1 MSIPLTSNS
10 QLKTLYLNSQLG
22 TKTNNIYNFE
32 FATPIICPLNQ
43 QIIISVAEFSVPNV
57 FPLFN
62 SSNNVIAT
70 SESGNGFTLTIPD
83 TIRNPVDFAA
93 YWNGNK
99 PVNYTATL
107 VYNKQTFK
115 FTFFSSFPMSI
126 TTDTTC
132 GRIIGL
138 EYINNVVQLSIGSTV
153 NPTWNLELPST
164 VNFRPTDQIFIKT
177 EELTLNN
184 VNSFGTITNTL
195 ARVPVNAQPGSIIFY
210 RPVELNRFI
219 IPKKTIQTLKVGLVD
234 ALQKPLDIGSQSF
247 QLLLK
252 VEFIYPFDEETP
264 YDKGSIPYFMKN
276 ELRLPDEAEEE
287 EEQPFGV

>member
-1 MSIPLTSNS
+1 MSIPLNSNS
-10 QLKTLYLNSQLG
+10 QLRTIYLNSQLA
-22 TKTNNIYNFE
+22 TKLNDTYNFE
-32 FATPIICPLNQ
+32 FATPVIVPLNMQ
-43 QIIISVAEFSVPNV
+43 AILSVSEFNIPNV

-70 SESGNGFTLTIPD
+70 SESGFGFTLIIPG
-83 TIRNPVDFAA
+83 TIRNPIDFAS
-93 YWNGNK
+93 YWNSNK
-99 PVNYTATL
+99 PLNYTATL
-107 VYNKQTFK
+107 VYNKQTFT
-115 FTFFSSFPMSI
+115 FTFFSMFPMSI

-164 VNFRPTDQIFIKT
+164 VNFRPTDQIFIKS

-184 VNSFGTITNTL
+184 INSIGTITNTL
-195 ARVPVNAQPGSIIFY
+195 CRVPVNAQPGSIIFY
-210 RPVELNRFI
+210 RPSELNRFI
-219 IPKKTIQTLKVGLVD
+219 IPKKTIQNFKVSLVD
-234 ALQKPLDIGSQSF
+234 ALQNPLEIGSQAF

-252 VEFIYPFDEETP
+252 IEFMYPLEEDTP

-276 ELRLPDEAEEE
+276 ELRLPDEEEVEEE
-287 EEQPFGV
+287 VPFGV

>member
-1 MSIPLTSNS
+1 MSIPLNSNS
-10 QLKTLYLNSQLG
+10 QLKTLYLNSQLA

-32 FATPIICPLNQ
+32 FATPIMCPINMQ
-43 QIIISVAEFSVPNV
+43 TIISVAEFNVANV

-70 SESGNGFTLTIPD
+70 SESGFFFTLTIPD
-83 TIRNPVDFAA
+83 TIRNPIDFAA

-99 PVNYTATL
+99 PAGYTATL

-138 EYINNVVQLSIGSTV
+138 EYINNEVVLSIGSTI
-153 NPTWNLELPST
+153 NPTWHLELPST
-164 VNFRPTDQIFIKT
+164 INFRPTDQIFIKS

-195 ARVPVNAQPGSIIFY
+195 ARVPVNAQPGSVIFY

-219 IPKKTIQTLKVGLVD
+219 IAKKTIQTLKIGLTD
-234 ALQKPLDIGSQSF
+234 ALQNPLDIGSQPF

-252 VEFIYPFDEETP
+252 VEFMYPLDDEVP
-264 YDKGSIPYFMKN
+264 YDKGTIPYFIKN
-276 ELRLPDEAEEE
+276 ELRLPDEEEE
-287 EEQPFGV
+287 EEERPFGV

>member
-1 MSIPLTSNS
+1 MSIPLNSNS

-43 QIIISVAEFSVPNV
+43 QIIISVSEFSVPYV

-70 SESGNGFTLTIPD
+70 SESGFVFTLTIPD
-83 TIRNPVDFAA
+83 TIRNPIDLAA

-99 PVNYTATL
+99 PAGYTATL

-126 TTDTTC
+126 MTETTC

-138 EYINNVVQLSIGSTV
+138 EYINNVVQLSIGSSV
-153 NPTWNLELPST
+153 NPTWHLELPST
-164 VNFRPTDQIFIKT
+164 INFRPTDQIFIKT

-195 ARVPVNAQPGSIIFY
+195 ARVPVNTMPGSIIFY
-210 RPVELNRFI
+210 RPTELNRFI

-234 ALQKPLDIGSQSF
+234 ALQKPLDIGSQAF

-252 VEFIYPFDEETP
+252 VEFMYPLDDETP

-276 ELRLPDEAEEE
+276 ELRLPDEEEE
-287 EEQPFGV
+287 EEEVPFGV

>member
-1 MSIPLTSNS
+1 MSIPLNSNS
-10 QLKTLYLNSQLG
+10 QLKTLYLNSQLA

-32 FATPIICPLNQ
+32 FATPIICPLNMQ
-43 QIIISVAEFSVPNV
+43 TIISVAEFNVPNV

-70 SESGNGFTLTIPD
+70 SESGTPYTLTIPD
-83 TIRNPVDFAA
+83 TLRNPVDFAA

-99 PVNYTATL
+99 PAGYTSTL

-115 FTFFSSFPMSI
+115 FTFFSTFPLSI

-138 EYINNVVQLSIGSTV
+138 EYINNIVQLSIGSVV
-153 NPTWNLELPST
+153 NPTWHLELPST
-164 VNFRPTDQIFIKT
+164 INFRPTDQIFIKT

-195 ARVPVNAQPGSIIFY
+195 ARVPVNTQPGSIIFY

-234 ALQKPLDIGSQSF
+234 ALQKPLDIGSQAF

-252 VEFIYPFDEETP
+252 VEFMYPLDNDIA

-276 ELRLPDEAEEE
+276 ELRLPDEEEEE

>member
-1 MSIPLTSNS
+1 MSIPLNSNS
-10 QLKTLYLNSQLG
+10 QLKTLYLNSQLAR
-22 TKTNNIYNFE
+22 KTNNIYNFD
-32 FATPIICPLNQ
+32 FSTPIICPLNQ
-43 QIIISVAEFSVPNV
+43 QIIISLAEFNVPNV

-70 SESGNGFTLTIPD
+70 SESGFGFTLTIPD
-83 TIRNPVDFAA
+83 TIRNPIDFAA

-99 PVNYTATL
+99 PLNYTATL
-107 VYNKQTFK
+107 VYNKNTFK
-115 FTFFSSFPMSI
+115 FTFFSMFPMSI
-126 TTDTTC
+126 TTETTC

-138 EYINNVVQLSIGSTV
+138 EYINNEVVLSIGSTV
-153 NPTWNLELPST
+153 NPTWHLELPST
-164 VNFRPTDQIFIKT
+164 INFRPTDQIFIKT

-184 VNSFGTITNTL
+184 VNSIGTITNTL

-210 RPVELNRFI
+210 RPSELNRFI

-252 VEFIYPFDEETP
+252 VEFIYPFIEDIP
-264 YDKGSIPYFMKN
+264 YDKGSIPYFMRN

>member
-1 MSIPLTSNS
+1 MSIPLNSNS
-10 QLKTLYLNSQLG
+10 QLKTLYLNSQLA

-32 FATPIICPLNQ
+32 FATPISCPLNMQ
-43 QIIISVAEFSVPNV
+43 TIISVAEFNVPNV

-70 SESGNGFTLTIPD
+70 SESGTPYTLTIPD
-83 TIRNPVDFAA
+83 NIRNPIDFAA

-99 PVNYTATL
+99 PAGYTATL

-115 FTFFSSFPMSI
+115 FTFFSTFPMSI

-138 EYINNVVQLSIGSTV
+138 EYINNVVQLSIGSTI

-164 VNFRPTDQIFIKT
+164 INFRPTDQIFIKT

-210 RPVELNRFI
+210 RPTELNRFI

-234 ALQKPLDIGSQSF
+234 ALQKPLDIGSQAF

-252 VEFIYPFDEETP
+252 VEFMYPLDDDTP
-264 YDKGSIPYFMKN
+264 YDKGSIPYFIKN
-276 ELRLPDEAEEE
+276 ELRLPDEEEE
-287 EEQPFGV
+287 VEEQPFGV

>member
-1 MSIPLTSNS
+1 M
-10 QLKTLYLNSQLG
+10 Q
-22 TKTNNIYNFE
+22 
-32 FATPIICPLNQ
+32 A
-43 QIIISVAEFSVPNV
+43 IISVSEFSVPNV

-70 SESGNGFTLTIPD
+70 SESGTPYTLTIPG

-99 PVNYTATL
+99 PAGYTATL
-107 VYNKQTFK
+107 VYNKQNFK
-115 FTFFSSFPMSI
+115 FTFFSTFPLSI

-138 EYINNVVQLSIGSTV
+138 EYINNEVVLSIGSTIS
-153 NPTWNLELPST
+153 PTWHLELPST
-164 VNFRPTDQIFIKT
+164 VNFRPTDQIFIKS

-184 VNSFGTITNTL
+184 VNSYGIITNTL
-195 ARVPVNAQPGSIIFY
+195 ARVPVNAQPGSVIFY

-219 IPKKTIQTLKVGLVD
+219 IPKKTIQNFKISLTD
-234 ALQKPLDIGSQSF
+234 ALQNPLDIGSQSF

-252 VEFIYPFDEETP
+252 VEFMYPLDEDIP

-276 ELRLPDEAEEE
+276 ELRLPDEEEE
-287 EEQPFGV
+287 EEDVPFGV

>member
-1 MSIPLTSNS
+1 MSIPLNSNS
-10 QLKTLYLNSQLG
+10 QLKTLYLNSQLA

-32 FATPIICPLNQ
+32 FATPIICPLNMQ
-43 QIIISVAEFSVPNV
+43 TIISVAEFNVPNV

-70 SESGNGFTLTIPD
+70 SESGTPYTLTIPD
-83 TIRNPVDFAA
+83 TIRNPIDFAA

-99 PVNYTATL
+99 PVGYTATL

-115 FTFFSSFPMSI
+115 FTFFSTFPLSI

-138 EYINNVVQLSIGSTV
+138 EYINNVVQLSIGSVV
-153 NPTWNLELPST
+153 NPTWHLELPST
-164 VNFRPTDQIFIKT
+164 INFRPTDQIFIKS

-195 ARVPVNAQPGSIIFY
+195 ARVPVNTQPGSIIFY

-219 IPKKTIQTLKVGLVD
+219 IPKKTIQTLKIGLVD
-234 ALQKPLDIGSQSF
+234 ALQKPLDIGSQAF

-252 VEFIYPFDEETP
+252 VEFMYPLDDETP

-276 ELRLPDEAEEE
+276 ELRLPDEEEE
-287 EEQPFGV
+287 VEEQPFGV

>member
-1 MSIPLTSNS
+1 MSIPLNSNS

-43 QIIISVAEFSVPNV
+43 QIIISVSEFSVPYV

-70 SESGNGFTLTIPD
+70 SESGTPYTLIIPD
-83 TIRNPVDFAA
+83 YIRNPIDFAS
-93 YWNGNK
+93 YWNSNK
-99 PVNYTATL
+99 PVGYTATL
-107 VYNKQTFK
+107 VYNKQNFK
-115 FTFFSSFPMSI
+115 FTFFSTFPMSI

-138 EYINNVVQLSIGSTV
+138 EYINNVVQLSIGSTT

-164 VNFRPTDQIFIKT
+164 INFRATDQIFIKT

-195 ARVPVNAQPGSIIFY
+195 ARVPVNTMPGSIIFY
-210 RPVELNRFI
+210 RPTELNRFI
-219 IPKKTIQTLKVGLVD
+219 IPKKTIQTLKVGLTD

-252 VEFIYPFDEETP
+252 VEFMYPLEEEVP
-264 YDKGSIPYFMKN
+264 YDKGSIPYFIKN
-276 ELRLPDEAEEE
+276 ELRLPDEEEEE

>member
-1 MSIPLTSNS
+1 MSIPLNSNS
-10 QLKTLYLNSQLG
+10 QLKTLYLNSQLA
-22 TKTNNIYNFE
+22 TKTNNTYNFE
-32 FATPIICPLNQ
+32 FATPILCPINMQ
-43 QIIISVAEFSVPNV
+43 TIISLAEFNVANV

-70 SESGNGFTLTIPD
+70 SESGTPYTLTIPD
-83 TIRNPVDFAA
+83 TIRNPIDFAA

-99 PVNYTATL
+99 PVGYTSTL

-115 FTFFSSFPMSI
+115 FTFFSTFPLSI

-138 EYINNVVQLSIGSTV
+138 EYINNVVQLSIGSVV
-153 NPTWNLELPST
+153 NPTWHLELPST
-164 VNFRPTDQIFIKT
+164 INFRPTDQIFIKT

-184 VNSFGTITNTL
+184 INSFGTITNTL
-195 ARVPVNAQPGSIIFY
+195 ARVPVNAQPGSVIFY

-219 IPKKTIQTLKVGLVD
+219 IAKKTIQTLKIALVD
-234 ALQKPLDIGSQSF
+234 ALQKPLDIGSQPF

-252 VEFIYPFDEETP
+252 VEFIFPFDDEVP
-264 YDKGSIPYFMKN
+264 YDKGTIPYFMKN
-276 ELRLPDEAEEE
+276 LLRMPEAEEE
-287 EEQPFGV
+287 EEERPFGV

>member
-99 PVNYTATL
+99 PVGYTATL

-252 VEFIYPFDEETP
+252 VEFIYPFDDETP

>member
-1 MSIPLTSNS
+1 MSIQLNSNS
-10 QLKTLYLNSQLG
+10 QLRTLYINSQLG
-22 TKTNNIYNFE
+22 TKINNTYNFE
-32 FATPIICPLNQ
+32 FATPISVPLNMLA
-43 QIIISVAEFSVPNV
+43 IISVAEFCVPNV

-62 SSNNVIAT
+62 SSNNVIST
-70 SESGNGFTLTIPD
+70 SESGTPYTLTIPNS
-83 TIRNPVDFAA
+83 IRNPIDFAA

-99 PVNYTATL
+99 PAGYTATL
-107 VYNKQTFK
+107 VYNKQNFK
-115 FTFFSSFPMSI
+115 FTFFSTFPMSI

-138 EYINNVVQLSIGSTV
+138 EYINNVVQLSIGSTTS
-153 NPTWNLELPST
+153 PTWHLELPST

-184 VNSFGTITNTL
+184 VNSFGIITNTL
-195 ARVPVNAQPGSIIFY
+195 ARVPVNAQPGSVIFY

-219 IPKKTIQTLKVGLVD
+219 IQKKNIQNLKVSLVD
-234 ALQKPLDIGSQSF
+234 ALQNPLDIGSQSF

-252 VEFIYPFDEETP
+252 VEFMYPIDDDVP

-276 ELRLPDEAEEE
+276 ELRLPDEEEE

>member
-1 MSIPLTSNS
+1 
-10 QLKTLYLNSQLG
+10 
-22 TKTNNIYNFE
+22 
-32 FATPIICPLNQ
+32 LNQ
-43 QIIISVAEFSVPNV
+43 QIIISVAEFSVPYV

-70 SESGNGFTLTIPD
+70 SESGTPYTLTIPD
-83 TIRNPVDFAA
+83 TIRNPIDFAA

-99 PVNYTATL
+99 PVGYTSTL

-115 FTFFSSFPMSI
+115 FTFFSTFPLSI

-138 EYINNVVQLSIGSTV
+138 EYINNVVQLSIGSTI
-153 NPTWNLELPST
+153 NPTWHLELPST
-164 VNFRPTDQIFIKT
+164 INFRPTDQIFIKT

-195 ARVPVNAQPGSIIFY
+195 ARVPVNTMPGSIIFY

-252 VEFIYPFDEETP
+252 VEFMYPLEEEVP
-264 YDKGSIPYFMKN
+264 YDKGSIPYFIKN
-276 ELRLPDEAEEE
+276 ELRLPDEEEE
-287 EEQPFGV
+287 EERPIGV

>member
-1 MSIPLTSNS
+1 MSIPLNSNS
-10 QLKTLYLNSQLG
+10 QLRTLYLNSQLG
-22 TKTNNIYNFE
+22 TKINNTYNFD
-32 FATPIICPLNQ
+32 FATPISVPLNMQ
-43 QIIISVAEFSVPNV
+43 AIISVAEFSVPYV

-70 SESGNGFTLTIPD
+70 SEAGFGFVLTIPNS
-83 TIRNPVDFAA
+83 IRNPVDFAA
-93 YWNGNK
+93 YWNSNK
-99 PVNYTATL
+99 PLNYTATL
-107 VYNKQTFK
+107 VYNKQTFT
-115 FTFFSSFPMSI
+115 FTFFSMFPMSI
-126 TTDTTC
+126 TTNTTC

-138 EYINNVVQLSIGSTV
+138 EYINNVVQLSIGSTI
-153 NPTWNLELPST
+153 NPTWNLVLPST
-164 VNFRPTDQIFIKT
+164 VNFRPTDQIFIKS

-184 VNSFGTITNTL
+184 VNSYGTITNTL

-219 IPKKTIQTLKVGLVD
+219 IQKKHIQNLKVSLVD
-234 ALQKPLDIGSQSF
+234 ALQNPLDIGSQSF

-252 VEFIYPFDEETP
+252 VEFMYPLVEDTP

-276 ELRLPDEAEEE
+276 ELRLPDEEEEE

>member
-32 FATPIICPLNQ
+32 FATPIIVPLNQ
-43 QIIISVAEFSVPNV
+43 QAIISVAEFSVPYV

-70 SESGNGFTLTIPD
+70 SESGTPYTLTIPD

-99 PVNYTATL
+99 PVGYTASL
-107 VYNKQTFK
+107 VYNKQNFK
-115 FTFFSSFPMSI
+115 FTFFSTFPLSI

-138 EYINNVVQLSIGSTV
+138 EYINNVVQLSIGSII
-153 NPTWNLELPST
+153 NPTWHLELPST

>member
-1 MSIPLTSNS
+1 V
-10 QLKTLYLNSQLG
+10 
-22 TKTNNIYNFE
+22 
-32 FATPIICPLNQ
+32 PLNQ
-43 QIIISVAEFSVPNV
+43 QAIISVAEFNVPNV

-70 SESGNGFTLTIPD
+70 SESGTPYTLTIPD
-83 TIRNPVDFAA
+83 NIRNPIDFAA

-99 PVNYTATL
+99 PAGYTATL
-107 VYNKQTFK
+107 VYNKQNFK

-138 EYINNVVQLSIGSTV
+138 EYINNEVVLSIGSTI
-153 NPTWNLELPST
+153 NPTWHLELPST
-164 VNFRPTDQIFIKT
+164 INFRPTDQIFIKT

-184 VNSFGTITNTL
+184 VNSFGIITNTL
-195 ARVPVNAQPGSIIFY
+195 ARVPVNANPGSIIFY

-234 ALQKPLDIGSQSF
+234 ALQKPLDIGSQAF

-252 VEFIYPFDEETP
+252 VEFMYPLDDDTP
-264 YDKGSIPYFMKN
+264 YDKGSIPYFIKN
-276 ELRLPDEAEEE
+276 ELRLPDEEEE
-287 EEQPFGV
+287 EERPIGV

>member
-1 MSIPLTSNS
+1 MSIQLNSNS
-10 QLKTLYLNSQLG
+10 QLRTLYINSQLG
-22 TKTNNIYNFE
+22 TKINNTYNFE
-32 FATPIICPLNQ
+32 FATPISVPLNMLG
-43 QIIISVAEFSVPNV
+43 IISVAEFSVPNV

-62 SSNNVIAT
+62 SSNNVIST
-70 SESGNGFTLTIPD
+70 SESGTPYTLTIPNS
-83 TIRNPVDFAA
+83 IRNPIDFAA

-99 PVNYTATL
+99 PAGYTATL
-107 VYNKQTFK
+107 VYNKQNFK
-115 FTFFSSFPMSI
+115 FTFFSTFPMSI

-138 EYINNVVQLSIGSTV
+138 EYINNVVQLSIGSTTS
-153 NPTWNLELPST
+153 PTWHLELPST

-177 EELTLNN
+177 DELTLNN
-184 VNSFGTITNTL
+184 VNSFGIITNTL
-195 ARVPVNAQPGSIIFY
+195 ARVPVNAQPGSVIFY

-219 IPKKTIQTLKVGLVD
+219 IQKKNIQNLKVSLVD
-234 ALQKPLDIGSQSF
+234 ALQNPLDIGSQSF

-252 VEFIYPFDEETP
+252 VEFMYPIDDDVP

-276 ELRLPDEAEEE
+276 ELRLPDEEEE

>member
-1 MSIPLTSNS
+1 MSIPLNSNS

-22 TKTNNIYNFE
+22 TKTNNTYNFE
-32 FATPIICPLNQ
+32 FATPIICQLNQ
-43 QIIISVAEFSVPNV
+43 QIIISVSEFSVPYV

-70 SESGNGFTLTIPD
+70 SESGTPYTLTIPD
-83 TIRNPVDFAA
+83 NIRNPIDFAA

-99 PVNYTATL
+99 PVGYTATL
-107 VYNKQTFK
+107 VYNKQNFK
-115 FTFFSSFPMSI
+115 FTFFSMFPMSI

-138 EYINNVVQLSIGSTV
+138 EYINNVVQLSIGSVV
-153 NPTWNLELPST
+153 NPTWHLELPST
-164 VNFRPTDQIFIKT
+164 INFRPTDQIFIKT

-195 ARVPVNAQPGSIIFY
+195 ARVPVNTMPGSIIFY
-210 RPVELNRFI
+210 RPTELNRFI

-234 ALQKPLDIGSQSF
+234 ALQKPLDIGSQAF

-252 VEFIYPFDEETP
+252 VEFMYPLDDEVP

-276 ELRLPDEAEEE
+276 ELRLPDEEEE
-287 EEQPFGV
+287 EEERPIGV

>member
-1 MSIPLTSNS
+1 MSIPLNSNS
-10 QLKTLYLNSQLG
+10 QLKTLYLNSQLA

-32 FATPIICPLNQ
+32 FATPIICPLNMQ
-43 QIIISVAEFSVPNV
+43 TIISVAEFNVPNV

-70 SESGNGFTLTIPD
+70 SESGTPYTLTIPD
-83 TIRNPVDFAA
+83 TIRNPIDFAA

-99 PVNYTATL
+99 PVGYTATL

-115 FTFFSSFPMSI
+115 FTFFSTFPLSI

-138 EYINNVVQLSIGSTV
+138 EYINNVVQLSIGSII
-153 NPTWNLELPST
+153 NPTWHLELPST
-164 VNFRPTDQIFIKT
+164 INFRPTDQIFIKS

-195 ARVPVNAQPGSIIFY
+195 ARVPVNTQPGSIIFY

-219 IPKKTIQTLKVGLVD
+219 IPKKTIQTLKIGLVD
-234 ALQKPLDIGSQSF
+234 ALQKPLDIGSQAF

-252 VEFIYPFDEETP
+252 VEFMYPLDDETP

-276 ELRLPDEAEEE
+276 ELRLPDEEEE
-287 EEQPFGV
+287 VEEQPFGV

>member
-1 MSIPLTSNS
+1 MSIPLNSNS
-10 QLKTLYLNSQLG
+10 QLKTLYLNSQLA

-32 FATPIICPLNQ
+32 FATPIICPLNMQ
-43 QIIISVAEFSVPNV
+43 TIISVAEFNVPNV

-70 SESGNGFTLTIPD
+70 SESGLGFTLTIPNS
-83 TIRNPVDFAA
+83 IRNPVDFAA

-99 PVNYTATL
+99 PLNYTATL

-138 EYINNVVQLSIGSTV
+138 EYINNVVQLSIGSTI
-153 NPTWNLELPST
+153 NPTWHLELPST
-164 VNFRPTDQIFIKT
+164 INFRPTDQIFIKT

-195 ARVPVNAQPGSIIFY
+195 ARVPVNSQPGSIIFY

-234 ALQKPLDIGSQSF
+234 ALQKPLDIGSQAF

-252 VEFIYPFDEETP
+252 VEFMYPLDDETP
-264 YDKGSIPYFMKN
+264 YDKGSIPYFIKN
-276 ELRLPDEAEEE
+276 ELRLPDEEEE

>member
-43 QIIISVAEFSVPNV
+43 QIIISVSEFSVPYV

-70 SESGNGFTLTIPD
+70 SESGTPYTLTLPD
-83 TIRNPVDFAA
+83 TLRNPIDFAA

-99 PVNYTATL
+99 PAGYTATL

-115 FTFFSSFPMSI
+115 FTFFSTFPMSI

-138 EYINNVVQLSIGSTV
+138 EYINNVVQLSIGSTT
-153 NPTWNLELPST
+153 NPTWHLELPST

-184 VNSFGTITNTL
+184 INSFGTITNTL
-195 ARVPVNAQPGSIIFY
+195 ARVPVNTMPGSIIFY

-219 IPKKTIQTLKVGLVD
+219 IAKKTIQTLKVGLTD
-234 ALQKPLDIGSQSF
+234 ALQRPLDIGSQAF

-252 VEFIYPFDEETP
+252 VEFIYPFDDEVP
-264 YDKGSIPYFMKN
+264 YDKGSIPYFIKN
-276 ELRLPDEAEEE
+276 ELRLPDEEEE
-287 EEQPFGV
+287 EEVPFGV

>member
-1 MSIPLTSNS
+1 MQT
-10 QLKTLYLNSQLG
+10 
-22 TKTNNIYNFE
+22 
-32 FATPIICPLNQ
+32 
-43 QIIISVAEFSVPNV
+43 IISVAEFNVPNV

-70 SESGNGFTLTIPD
+70 SESGTPYTLTIPD

-99 PVNYTATL
+99 PAGYTATL

-115 FTFFSSFPMSI
+115 FTFFSTFPMSI

-138 EYINNVVQLSIGSTV
+138 EYINNEVVLSIGSTI
-153 NPTWNLELPST
+153 NPTWHLELPST
-164 VNFRPTDQIFIKT
+164 INFRPTDQIFIKT

-184 VNSFGTITNTL
+184 VNSFGIITNTL
-195 ARVPVNAQPGSIIFY
+195 ARVPVNAQPGSVIFY

-234 ALQKPLDIGSQSF
+234 ALQKPLDIGSQAF

-252 VEFIYPFDEETP
+252 VEFMYPIDDETP
-264 YDKGSIPYFMKN
+264 YDKGSIPYFIKN
-276 ELRLPDEAEEE
+276 ELRLPDEEEE
-287 EEQPFGV
+287 VEEQPFGV

>member
-43 QIIISVAEFSVPNV
+43 QIIISVSEFSVPNV

-70 SESGNGFTLTIPD
+70 SESGFVFTLTIPD
-83 TIRNPVDFAA
+83 TIRNPVDFVA

-99 PVNYTATL
+99 PVGYTATL

-115 FTFFSSFPMSI
+115 FTFFSTFPLSI

-138 EYINNVVQLSIGSTV
+138 EYINNVVQLSIGSVV
-153 NPTWNLELPST
+153 NPTWHLELPST

-195 ARVPVNAQPGSIIFY
+195 ARVPVNTMPGSIIFY
-210 RPVELNRFI
+210 RPTELNRFI

-252 VEFIYPFDEETP
+252 VEFIYPFDDETP

-276 ELRLPDEAEEE
+276 ELRLPDEEVEEE
-287 EEQPFGV
+287 VPFGV

>member
-1 MSIPLTSNS
+1 MSIPLNSNS
-10 QLKTLYLNSQLG
+10 QLKTLYLNSQLA

-32 FATPIICPLNQ
+32 FATPIICPLNMQ
-43 QIIISVAEFSVPNV
+43 TIISVAEFNVPNV

-70 SESGNGFTLTIPD
+70 SESGTPYTLTIPD
-83 TIRNPVDFAA
+83 TLRNPVDFAA

-99 PVNYTATL
+99 PASYTASL

-115 FTFFSSFPMSI
+115 FTFFSTFPLSI

-138 EYINNVVQLSIGSTV
+138 EYINNVVQLSIGSTI
-153 NPTWNLELPST
+153 NPTWHLELPST
-164 VNFRPTDQIFIKT
+164 INFRPTDQIFIKS

-195 ARVPVNAQPGSIIFY
+195 ARVPVNTQPGSIIFY

-234 ALQKPLDIGSQSF
+234 ALQKPLDIGSQAF

-252 VEFIYPFDEETP
+252 VEFMYPLDDETP
-264 YDKGSIPYFMKN
+264 YDKGSIPYFIKN
-276 ELRLPDEAEEE
+276 ELRLPDEEDDEEE
-287 EEQPFGV
+287 RPLGL

>member
-70 SESGNGFTLTIPD
+70 SESGFVFTLTIPD

-99 PVNYTATL
+99 PAGYTATL

-126 TTDTTC
+126 MTETTC

-138 EYINNVVQLSIGSTV
+138 EYINNVVQLSIGSVV
-153 NPTWNLELPST
+153 NPTWHLELPST

-252 VEFIYPFDEETP
+252 VEFIYPFDDETP
-264 YDKGSIPYFMKN
+264 YDKGSIPYFIKN
-276 ELRLPDEAEEE
+276 ELRLPDEEEE
-287 EEQPFGV
+287 EEVPFGV

>member
-1 MSIPLTSNS
+1 MSIPLNSNS

-43 QIIISVAEFSVPNV
+43 QIIISVSEFSVPYV

-70 SESGNGFTLTIPD
+70 SESGFVFTLIIPD
-83 TIRNPVDFAA
+83 TIRNPIDFAA

-99 PVNYTATL
+99 PAGYTATL

-126 TTDTTC
+126 MTETTC

-138 EYINNVVQLSIGSTV
+138 EYINNVVQLSIGSSV
-153 NPTWNLELPST
+153 NPTWHLELPST
-164 VNFRPTDQIFIKT
+164 INFRPTDQIFIKT

-195 ARVPVNAQPGSIIFY
+195 ARVPVNTMPGSIIFY
-210 RPVELNRFI
+210 RPTELNRFI

-234 ALQKPLDIGSQSF
+234 ALQKPLDIGSQAF

-252 VEFIYPFDEETP
+252 VEFMYPLDDETP

-276 ELRLPDEAEEE
+276 ELRLPDEEEE
-287 EEQPFGV
+287 EEEVPFGV

>member
-70 SESGNGFTLTIPD
+70 SESGFGFTLTIPD

-99 PVNYTATL
+99 PLNYTATL

-115 FTFFSSFPMSI
+115 FTFFSMFPMSI

-164 VNFRPTDQIFIKT
+164 INFRPTDQIFIKT

-219 IPKKTIQTLKVGLVD
+219 IPKKTIQTLKVGLTD

-264 YDKGSIPYFMKN
+264 YDKGSIPYFIKN
-276 ELRLPDEAEEE
+276 ELRLPDEEEE
-287 EEQPFGV
+287 EEVPFGV

>member
-32 FATPIICPLNQ
+32 FATPINCPLNQ

-70 SESGNGFTLTIPD
+70 SESGFVFTLTIPD

-99 PVNYTATL
+99 PAGYTATL

-126 TTDTTC
+126 MTETTC

-164 VNFRPTDQIFIKT
+164 INFRPTDQIFIKT

-252 VEFIYPFDEETP
+252 VEFIYPFDDETP
-264 YDKGSIPYFMKN
+264 YDKGSIPYFIKN
-276 ELRLPDEAEEE
+276 ELRLPDEEEE
-287 EEQPFGV
+287 EEVPFGV

>member
-1 MSIPLTSNS
+1 MSIQLNSNS
-10 QLKTLYLNSQLG
+10 QLRTLYLNSQLG
-22 TKTNNIYNFE
+22 TKINNTYNFD
-32 FATPIICPLNQ
+32 FATPISVPLNMLG
-43 QIIISVAEFSVPNV
+43 IISVAEFSVPNV

-70 SESGNGFTLTIPD
+70 SESGTPYTLTIPG

-99 PVNYTATL
+99 PAGYTATL
-107 VYNKQTFK
+107 VYNKNTFK
-115 FTFFSSFPMSI
+115 FTFFSTFPMSI

-138 EYINNVVQLSIGSTV
+138 EYINNVVQLSIGSTI

-164 VNFRPTDQIFIKT
+164 VNFRPTDQIFIKS

-195 ARVPVNAQPGSIIFY
+195 ARVPVNANPGSIIFY

-219 IPKKTIQTLKVGLVD
+219 IQKKHIQNLKVSLVD
-234 ALQKPLDIGSQSF
+234 ALQNPLDIGSQSF

-252 VEFIYPFDEETP
+252 VEFMYPLVEDTP
-264 YDKGSIPYFMKN
+264 YDKGSIPYFIKN
-276 ELRLPDEAEEE
+276 ELRLPDEEEE
-287 EEQPFGV
+287 VEDVPFGV

>member
-1 MSIPLTSNS
+1 MSIPLNSNS
-10 QLKTLYLNSQLG
+10 QLKTLYLNSQLA

-32 FATPIICPLNQ
+32 FATPIICPLNMQ
-43 QIIISVAEFSVPNV
+43 TIISVAEFNVPNV

-62 SSNNVIAT
+62 SSNNVIVT
-70 SESGNGFTLTIPD
+70 SEAGFGFNLTIPD

-93 YWNGNK
+93 YWNSNK
-99 PVNYTATL
+99 PLNYTATL

-115 FTFFSSFPMSI
+115 FTFFSMFPMSI
-126 TTDTTC
+126 TTETTC

-164 VNFRPTDQIFIKT
+164 INFRPTDQIFIKT

-184 VNSFGTITNTL
+184 VNSYGIITNTL

-210 RPVELNRFI
+210 RPTELNRFI
-219 IPKKTIQTLKVGLVD
+219 IPKKTIQTLKVGLTD
-234 ALQKPLDIGSQSF
+234 ALQKPLDIGSQAF

-252 VEFIYPFDEETP
+252 VEFMYPLDDEVP
-264 YDKGSIPYFMKN
+264 YDKGSIPYFIKN
-276 ELRLPDEAEEE
+276 ELRLPDEEEE
-287 EEQPFGV
+287 EERPIGL

>member
-1 MSIPLTSNS
+1 MSIPLNSNS
-10 QLKTLYLNSQLG
+10 QLKTLYLNSQLA

-32 FATPIICPLNQ
+32 FATPIIVPLNQ
-43 QIIISVAEFSVPNV
+43 QAIISVAEFNVPNV

-70 SESGNGFTLTIPD
+70 SESGLGVTLTIPD

-99 PVNYTATL
+99 PAGYTSTL

-115 FTFFSSFPMSI
+115 FTFFSTFPLSI

-138 EYINNVVQLSIGSTV
+138 EYINNIVQLSIGSVV
-153 NPTWNLELPST
+153 NPTWHLELPST
-164 VNFRPTDQIFIKT
+164 INFRPTDQIFIKT

-195 ARVPVNAQPGSIIFY
+195 ARVPVNTQPGSIIFY

-234 ALQKPLDIGSQSF
+234 ALQKPLDIGSQAF

-252 VEFIYPFDEETP
+252 VEFMYPLDNDIA

-276 ELRLPDEAEEE
+276 ELRLPDEEEEE

>member
-1 MSIPLTSNS
+1 MSIPLNSNS
-10 QLKTLYLNSQLG
+10 QLRTLYLNSQLG
-22 TKTNNIYNFE
+22 TKINNTYNFD
-32 FATPIICPLNQ
+32 FATPISVPLNMQ
-43 QIIISVAEFSVPNV
+43 AIISVAEFSVPYV

-70 SESGNGFTLTIPD
+70 SEAGFGFILTIPNS
-83 TIRNPVDFAA
+83 IRNPVDFAA
-93 YWNGNK
+93 YWNSNK
-99 PVNYTATL
+99 PLNYTATL
-107 VYNKQTFK
+107 VYNKQTFT
-115 FTFFSSFPMSI
+115 FTFFSMFPMSI

-138 EYINNVVQLSIGSTV
+138 EYINNVVQLSIGSTI
-153 NPTWNLELPST
+153 NPTWNLVLPST
-164 VNFRPTDQIFIKT
+164 VNFRPTDQIFIKS

-184 VNSFGTITNTL
+184 VNSYGTITNTL

-219 IPKKTIQTLKVGLVD
+219 IQKKHIQNLKVSLVD
-234 ALQKPLDIGSQSF
+234 ALQNPLDIGSQSF

-252 VEFIYPFDEETP
+252 VEFMYPLVEDTP

-276 ELRLPDEAEEE
+276 ELRLPDEEEE
-287 EEQPFGV
+287 EDVPFGV

>member
-1 MSIPLTSNS
+1 MSIPLNSNS
-10 QLKTLYLNSQLG
+10 QLRTLYLNSQLG
-22 TKTNNIYNFE
+22 TKINNTYNFE
-32 FATPIICPLNQ
+32 FATPISVPLNMQ
-43 QIIISVAEFSVPNV
+43 AIISVSEFSVPNV

-70 SESGNGFTLTIPD
+70 SESGFFFTLTIPD
-83 TIRNPVDFAA
+83 YIRNPIDFAA

-99 PVNYTATL
+99 PAGYTATL
-107 VYNKQTFK
+107 VYNKSTFK

-126 TTDTTC
+126 TTETTC

-138 EYINNVVQLSIGSTV
+138 EYINNEVVLSIGSTIS
-153 NPTWNLELPST
+153 PTWHLELPST
-164 VNFRPTDQIFIKT
+164 VNFRPTDQIFIKS

-184 VNSFGTITNTL
+184 VNSYGIITNTL
-195 ARVPVNAQPGSIIFY
+195 ARVPVNAQPGSVIFY

-219 IPKKTIQTLKVGLVD
+219 IPKKTIQNFKISLTD
-234 ALQKPLDIGSQSF
+234 ALQNPLDIGSQSF

-252 VEFIYPFDEETP
+252 VEFMYPLDEDIP

-276 ELRLPDEAEEE
+276 ELRLPDEEEE
-287 EEQPFGV
+287 EEDVPFGV

>member
-1 MSIPLTSNS
+1 MSIPLNSNS
-10 QLKTLYLNSQLG
+10 QLRTLYLNSQLG
-22 TKTNNIYNFE
+22 TKINNTYNFD
-32 FATPIICPLNQ
+32 FATPISVPLNMQ
-43 QIIISVAEFSVPNV
+43 AIISVAEFSVPNV
-57 FPLFN
+57 FPLFT
-62 SSNNVIAT
+62 SSNNVIVT
-70 SESGNGFTLTIPD
+70 SESGNGFNLTIPD
-83 TIRNPVDFAA
+83 TIRNPIDFAA
-93 YWNGNK
+93 YWNASK
-99 PVNYTATL
+99 PLNYTASL

-126 TTDTTC
+126 TTETTC

-138 EYINNVVQLSIGSTV
+138 EYINNVVQLSIGSTI
-153 NPTWNLELPST
+153 NPTWHLELPST
-164 VNFRPTDQIFIKT
+164 INFRPTDQIFIKT

-210 RPVELNRFI
+210 RPTELNRFI
-219 IPKKTIQTLKVGLVD
+219 IPKKTIQTLKIGLVD
-234 ALQKPLDIGSQSF
+234 ALQKPLDIGSQAF

-252 VEFIYPFDEETP
+252 VEFMYPLDNDIA

-276 ELRLPDEAEEE
+276 ELRLPDEEEEE

>member
-1 MSIPLTSNS
+1 MSIPLNSNS

-43 QIIISVAEFSVPNV
+43 QIIISVSEFSVPYV

-70 SESGNGFTLTIPD
+70 SESGFVFTLIIPD
-83 TIRNPVDFAA
+83 TIRNPIDFAA

-99 PVNYTATL
+99 PAGYTATL

-126 TTDTTC
+126 MTETTC

-138 EYINNVVQLSIGSTV
+138 EYINNVVQLSIGSSV
-153 NPTWNLELPST
+153 NPTWHLELPST
-164 VNFRPTDQIFIKT
+164 INFRPTDQIFIKT

-210 RPVELNRFI
+210 RPTELNRFI

-234 ALQKPLDIGSQSF
+234 ALQKPLDIGSQAF

-252 VEFIYPFDEETP
+252 VEFMYPLDDETP

-276 ELRLPDEAEEE
+276 ELRLPDEEEE
-287 EEQPFGV
+287 EEEVPFGV

>member
-1 MSIPLTSNS
+1 MSISLNSNS

-43 QIIISVAEFSVPNV
+43 QIIISVSEFSVPYV

-70 SESGNGFTLTIPD
+70 SESGTPYTLTIPD

-99 PVNYTATL
+99 PAGYTATL
-107 VYNKQTFK
+107 VYNKQNFK
-115 FTFFSSFPMSI
+115 FTFYSTFPLSI

-138 EYINNVVQLSIGSTV
+138 EYINNVVQLSIGSTIS
-153 NPTWNLELPST
+153 PTWHLELPST
-164 VNFRPTDQIFIKT
+164 VNFRATDQIFIKS

-184 VNSFGTITNTL
+184 VNSYGIITNTL
-195 ARVPVNAQPGSIIFY
+195 ARVPVNTMPGSIIFY
-210 RPVELNRFI
+210 RPTELNRFI
-219 IPKKTIQTLKVGLVD
+219 IPKKTIQTLKIGLTD
-234 ALQKPLDIGSQSF
+234 ALQKPLDIGSQAF

-252 VEFIYPFDEETP
+252 VEFMYPLDDETP

-276 ELRLPDEAEEE
+276 ELRLPDESEEE
-287 EEQPFGV
+287 EEVPFGV

>member
-1 MSIPLTSNS
+1 MSISLNSNS

-43 QIIISVAEFSVPNV
+43 QIIISVSEFSVPYV

-70 SESGNGFTLTIPD
+70 SESGTPYTLTIPD

-99 PVNYTATL
+99 PVGYTSTL

-115 FTFFSSFPMSI
+115 FTFFSTFPLSI

-138 EYINNVVQLSIGSTV
+138 EYINNVVQLSIGSVV
-153 NPTWNLELPST
+153 NPTWHLELPST
-164 VNFRPTDQIFIKT
+164 VNFRPTDQIFIKS

-195 ARVPVNAQPGSIIFY
+195 ARVPVNTMPGSIIFY
-210 RPVELNRFI
+210 RPVELNKFI
-219 IPKKTIQTLKVGLVD
+219 IPKKTIQTLKIGLTD
-234 ALQKPLDIGSQSF
+234 ALQKPLDIGSQAF

-252 VEFIYPFDEETP
+252 VEFMYPLDDETP

-276 ELRLPDEAEEE
+276 ELRLPDESEEE
-287 EEQPFGV
+287 EEVPFGV